1 MSDFEAPTPVR
12 TTTDVEISLWEIMAV
27 LVRRRGMVMVAT
39 MLVSVAAGAYAH
51 LQPLTYTTRAAF
63 RPQGSEQGASSQ
75 MLALAN
81 QFGVNVGGGTGEE
94 ASPEFYQELLGS
106 REILTSVSE
115 EPFTVPDVGS
125 VMLKDLLKIEGGSEA
140 LRDEQVLEWLGKEAV
155 SVATSRETG
164 TVTISVKTEWP
175 DLSVAIAADLLAE
188 VALFNMDT
196 RQSQAA
202 SERVFI
208 ETRVADAEE
217 KLDEAEAY
225 LRSFL
230 ETNRQW
236 ENSPML
242 IFQHDGLLREVGLR
256 QSVLTTLVQSYEQAR
271 IAEVRDTPVITVLQ
285 SPFFPVQN
293 DPRRRV
299 FITLLG
305 AMVGGMIGIIL
316 AFLSE
321 AFRRP
326 RNADPARADFDES
339 WNAAVSAIP
348 LLGGRRD

>member
-1 MSDFEAPTPVR
+1 
-12 TTTDVEISLWEIMAV
+12 
-27 LVRRRGMVMVAT
+27 
-39 MLVSVAAGAYAH
+39 
-51 LQPLTYTTRAAF
+51 
-63 RPQGSEQGASSQ
+63 
-75 MLALAN
+75 
-81 QFGVNVGGGTGEE
+81 
-94 ASPEFYQELLGS
+94 
-106 REILTSVSE
+106 
-115 EPFTVPDVGS
+115 
-125 VMLKDLLKIEGGSEA
+125 
-140 LRDEQVLEWLGKEAV
+140 
-155 SVATSRETG
+155 
-164 TVTISVKTEWP
+164 
-175 DLSVAIAADLLAE
+175 
-188 VALFNMDT
+188 
-196 RQSQAA
+196 
-202 SERVFI
+202 
-208 ETRVADAEE
+208 
-217 KLDEAEAY
+217 
-225 LRSFL
+225 
-230 ETNRQW
+230 
-236 ENSPML
+236 ML

-299 FITLLG
+299 FVTLLG